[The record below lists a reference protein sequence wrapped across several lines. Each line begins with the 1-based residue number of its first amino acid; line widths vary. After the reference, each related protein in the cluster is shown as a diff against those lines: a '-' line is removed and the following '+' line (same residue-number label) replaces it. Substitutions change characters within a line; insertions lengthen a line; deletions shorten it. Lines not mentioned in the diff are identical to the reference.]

1 MYLNEE
7 NMDIKKVLVGIGV
20 GCMFI
25 FCFIR
30 DIKVEDVAKEVVKAK
45 VAEEVSKA
53 KAKVDSVK
61 ADAKEKVKKKFKLF
75 KRLVPQK
82 QVK

>member
-1 MYLNEE
+1 
-7 NMDIKKVLVGIGV
+7 MDIKKAMIGV
-20 GCMFI
+20 GLGCLFL

-30 DIKVEDVAKEVVKAK
+30 DIKMEDVAKEVVKAK
-45 VAEEVSKA
+45 VTEEVSKA

-82 QVK
+82 EVK

>member
-1 MYLNEE
+1 
-7 NMDIKKVLVGIGV
+7 MDVKKGLVAAGV
-20 GCMFI
+20 GCMLM
-25 FCFIR
+25 FCFVR
-30 DIKVEDVAKEVVKAK
+30 DIKVGDVAEEIVKAK
-45 VAEEVSKA
+45 VTEEVSKA

-82 QVK
+82 EVK

>member
-1 MYLNEE
+1 
-7 NMDIKKVLVGIGV
+7 MDIKKVLVGIGV

-45 VAEEVSKA
+45 VTEEVSKA
-53 KAKVDSVK
+53 KAKVGKDY
-61 ADAKEKVKKKFKLF
+61 
-75 KRLVPQK
+75 
-82 QVK
+82 